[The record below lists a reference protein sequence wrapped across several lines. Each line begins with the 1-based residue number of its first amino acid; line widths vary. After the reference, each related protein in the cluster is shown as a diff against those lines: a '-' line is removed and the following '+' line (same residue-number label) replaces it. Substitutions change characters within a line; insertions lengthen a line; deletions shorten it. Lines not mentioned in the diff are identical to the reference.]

1 MEFSGQY
8 LTYEEYIGLGGTL
21 DLTPFN
27 LLEFEARKQIDL
39 RTQGRLKNIDS
50 CEIPEDVKL
59 CDFNL
64 IQKVDGYAKATSKIS
79 EGGNIASE
87 KTDGYSISYV
97 SASQIKEIVS
107 SKQAE
112 LQDMIMAELYGVIV
126 NGEHIIYNGV
136 LQ

>member
-59 CDFNL
+59 CEFNL
-64 IQKVDGYAKATSKIS
+64 IQKVESYAKTTSKIN
-79 EGGNIASE
+79 EVGNIASE
-87 KTDGYSISYV
+87 NTDGYSVSFISPT
-97 SASQIKEIVS
+97 QIKEIVN

-112 LQDMIMAELYGVIV
+112 IHDLIMTELYGVIV
-126 NGEHIIYNGV
+126 NNEHIIYNGV
-136 LQ
+136 LK